1 MRLLDTQSHEV
12 REFGDGDVPFYA
24 ILSHRWDA
32 VEVSLQ
38 DLRGGDA
45 GQMAAYSKIRNSCS
59 LAASHGFQHL
69 WIDTCCIDKTSS
81 AELSE
86 SLNSMYRWY
95 RESMVCYAY
104 LGDVPSDSLER
115 RTGVAGRAFG
125 QSAWF
130 TRGWTLQELIAPPT
144 IVFLDQAW
152 QEIGAKSS
160 LLPTLSRITGIPSAF
175 LQGDD
180 LDKASIAERMSWA
193 SGRRTTRPED
203 MAYCLMGL
211 FGVNMPML
219 YGEGQHAFIRLQEEI
234 IKISDD
240 HSIFA
245 WKEDGGNDGI
255 LATSPAAFSDS
266 GNIIPLEA
274 SSARGTL
281 DGAITLNN
289 KGIHLKLRLARKQEL
304 QHDAV
309 LPCRVRD
316 DPEKLVVLHFRAIPP
331 GAECFK
337 RIGHWL
343 VTRRYTRDYL
353 DSKCPEITVCVGRG
367 RQKHPCQWPI
377 LRATQLGRGE
387 MVRFLLDR
395 GADHDVVD
403 DFGQTPLA
411 LAGKMGY
418 EGIVCMLLEHGAD
431 PNAEDDC
438 GRTPLLWA
446 AGNGHTAVA
455 KLLLEKEAN
464 PNATMRDSLSV
475 QWLALASGDR
485 NPARTPLARAKV
497 GGHDAMVVLL
507 REWGAWKV

>member
-1 MRLLDTQSHEV
+1 
-12 REFGDGDVPFYA
+12 
-24 ILSHRWDA
+24 
-32 VEVSLQ
+32 
-38 DLRGGDA
+38 
-45 GQMAAYSKIRNSCS
+45 
-59 LAASHGFQHL
+59 
-69 WIDTCCIDKTSS
+69 
-81 AELSE
+81 
-86 SLNSMYRWY
+86 
-95 RESMVCYAY
+95 
-104 LGDVPSDSLER
+104 
-115 RTGVAGRAFG
+115 
-125 QSAWF
+125 
-130 TRGWTLQELIAPPT
+130 
-144 IVFLDQAW
+144 
-152 QEIGAKSS
+152 
-160 LLPTLSRITGIPSAF
+160 
-175 LQGDD
+175 
-180 LDKASIAERMSWA
+180 MSWA
-193 SGRRTTRPED
+193 SGRKTTRLED

-211 FGVNMPML
+211 FGVNMPLL
-219 YGEGQHAFIRLQEEI
+219 YGEGQRAFIRLQEEI
-234 IKISDD
+234 IKISDG

-245 WKEDGGNDGI
+245 WKEDVGANSGI
-255 LATSPAAFSDS
+255 LATSLAAFSDS
-266 GNIIPLEA
+266 GNIPLEA

-331 GAECFK
+331 GAKCFE
-337 RIGHWL
+337 RVGRWL
-343 VTRRYTRDYL
+343 VTRRHTRDYL

-367 RQKHPCQWPI
+367 RQKHTCQWPI

-395 GADHDVVD
+395 GADHDVAD
-403 DFGQTPLA
+403 EFGQTPLA

-431 PNAEDDC
+431 PNSEDDC

-446 AGNGHTAVA
+446 ASNGHTAVA

-464 PNATMRDSLSV
+464 PNATMRDGLSV

-485 NPARTPLARAKV
+485 SRVRTPLARAKG